1 MAVALEQR
9 ALDMVLDLLDIPA
22 EWFKGRS
29 VTTGATASNIM
40 GLGMP
45 SLLSFLTRTD
55 FRMISSVWTRRPSPT
70 ITTPARWV
78 HYR

>member
-22 EWFKGRS
+22 DWFKGRS

-40 GLGMP
+40 GLGK
-45 SLLSFLTRTD
+45 
-55 FRMISSVWTRRPSPT
+55 
-70 ITTPARWV
+70 TTPKPL
-78 HYR
+78 YED